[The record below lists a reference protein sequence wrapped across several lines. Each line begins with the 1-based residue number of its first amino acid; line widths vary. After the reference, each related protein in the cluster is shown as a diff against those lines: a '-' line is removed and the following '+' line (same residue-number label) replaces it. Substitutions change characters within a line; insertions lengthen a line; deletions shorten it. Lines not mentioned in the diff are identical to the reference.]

1 MKSEAE
7 STVAAET
14 RESAV
19 AVFQPI
25 VASHAFE
32 EVVDQISHAV
42 HMGDYEVGSRLP
54 TVEALARAM
63 EVSRPTVSEAVRML
77 ERAGVLRVR
86 RGAAGGIV
94 VVSAVIPPS
103 ILKLSTRRLA
113 RDLVEIVE
121 ARRPVELAVA
131 RFAARRVTEEDLAVI
146 RAALRLE
153 EEALGA
159 FAVWTFGNVKFHYA
173 VGRAAHSGVLLQY
186 QSELYKELAMFLEAF
201 TPRDFREPEVTIEE
215 HRAILAA
222 IERRD
227 EEAAV
232 VAMDAH
238 LKELEEFA
246 EAMRG
251 ASPIGPS
258 TRQASPAARSTC
270 RGLTSPSR
278 P

>member
-1 MKSEAE
+1 MTPEAR
-7 STVAAET
+7 SGKTANT
-14 RESAV
+14 NESA
-19 AVFQPI
+19 ATVFQPI

-42 HMGDYEVGSRLP
+42 HMGVYEVGSRLP

-77 ERAGVLRVR
+77 QRAGVLRVR

-94 VVSAVIPPS
+94 VASAVIPPS
-103 ILKLSTRRLA
+103 ILKLSTRRVA
-113 RDLVEIVE
+113 RDLAEIVE

-131 RFAARRVTEEDLAVI
+131 RFAARRVTDEDLTLI
-146 RAALRLE
+146 RDALRLE

-173 VGRAAHSGVLLQY
+173 VGRAAHSAVLLQY
-186 QSELYKELAMFLEAF
+186 QSDLYKELAMFLEAF
-201 TPRDFREPEVTIEE
+201 TPRDFKEPEVTIEE

-232 VAMDAH
+232 AAMDAH
-238 LKELEEFA
+238 LKELEEFVEA
-246 EAMRG
+246 EQAG
-251 ASPIGPS
+251 ASP
-258 TRQASPAARSTC
+258 SP
-270 RGLTSPSR
+270 RG
-278 P
+278 